1 MTHQEAS
8 ERRDPSIAAT
18 ILSNLLLTVAYIAA
32 GHLSLL
38 VKHPLGSI
46 TPLWLPTAIGLVG
59 LMVFG
64 FRVFPGIA
72 LGHLLS
78 STLNGVPM
86 TGSVLAACAGA
97 SELLLA
103 KAMLRRGGVTF
114 ANLLD
119 GVQPML
125 RFIVWA
131 VLPGAALGAL
141 VGVTGFML
149 AGIVTQD
156 AAPRAMALW
165 FAGDFVG
172 MLLVVPTLAALRADA
187 RLDWSPRVLAPFLL
201 AVLPTVVIFFL
212 TDPSREGHHVYGFLI
227 FPFVVWGA
235 LVMPTVMAIA
245 THGVVAGVAVLGT
258 ALGYGPYAV
267 TSSVSD
273 VWLLQAFVVALVCTS
288 LMIRAAMD
296 DRRRNFRR
304 AQHMALHDS
313 LTGLPNRRNMQE
325 VLESTLTEAGLGG
338 GKVGL
343 LFVDLDDFKAVN
355 DAVGH
360 DGGDQVLTQIAK
372 RLQAAARGSETVT
385 RPGGDEFVVIANQ
398 GHGQAPLSDVARR
411 VIDVLREP
419 VSVGPREFRLTCS
432 VGIARF
438 PDDAHDA
445 RTLMRYADIAM
456 YQAKAAGKNTHEF
469 YNAQMQ
475 DRWMRR
481 LAMENAL
488 RGALRGALECGEFQL
503 VYQPQIDMDSR
514 ELVGAEALLR
524 WRSQALGDVP
534 PEVFIPVAEDIR
546 VVGAIGRWVVESVCA
561 QLREWIDA
569 GRPAP
574 RIAVNLSPLQLD
586 AELPREWAR
595 AMAQAK
601 IAPELLEAELTE
613 SCVMRDAEANA
624 DTLRALSALGVR
636 ISLDDFGTGHSSLSM
651 LTRLPL
657 NAVKIDQSFVQDIRN
672 AEGAQVV
679 SAIVTLAHRLGLD
692 CMAEGVETEM
702 QEAYLREIGCDA
714 YQGYL
719 LSRPMPADVFAHRFL
734 PVDAVRTTAVPAAQ

>member
-1 MTHQEAS
+1 MTHQETS
-8 ERRDPSIAAT
+8 ERRGPSIAAM

-59 LMVFG
+59 LMAFG

-72 LGHLLS
+72 LGHMLS
-78 STLNGVPM
+78 STLNGVPL

-97 SELLLA
+97 CELLLA
-103 KAMLRRGGVTF
+103 KTMLQRGGVTLG
-114 ANLLD
+114 NLLD

-131 VLPGAALGAL
+131 VLPGAALGAV

-156 AAPRAMALW
+156 AALRGMALW

-172 MLLVVPTLAALRADA
+172 MLLVVPTLAALRSDA
-187 RLDWSPRVLAPFLL
+187 RLDWEPRALAPFLL
-201 AVLPTVVIFFL
+201 AVLPTVAIFFF
-212 TDPSREGHHVYGFLI
+212 TDPSREGHHVYGYLI

-235 LVMPTVMAIA
+235 LVMPTAMAIA
-245 THGVVAGVAVLGT
+245 THLVVAGVAVLGT

-267 TSSVSD
+267 TASVSD
-273 VWLLQAFVVALVCTS
+273 VWLLQAFVVAMVCTS
-288 LMIRAAMD
+288 LMLRAAME

-325 VLESTLTEAGLGG
+325 VLESTLTEAGLTG
-338 GKVGL
+338 GKAGL

-355 DAVGH
+355 DAIGH

-372 RLQAAARGSETVT
+372 RLQAAARGGETVT

-398 GHGQAPLSDVARR
+398 GHGQAPLSDVAQRI
-411 VIDVLREP
+411 IDVLREP
-419 VSVGPREFRLTCS
+419 VRVGPREFRLTCS

-456 YQAKAAGKNTHEF
+456 YQAKAAGKNTQEF
-469 YNAQMQ
+469 YSAQMQ

-488 RGALRGALECGEFQL
+488 RGALERGEFQL

-524 WRSQALGDVP
+524 WRSQTLGDVP
-534 PEVFIPVAEDIR
+534 PEIFIPVAEDIR
-546 VVGAIGRWVVESVCA
+546 VVGAIGRWVIESVCA

-569 GRPAP
+569 GRQAP
-574 RIAVNLSPLQLD
+574 RVAVNLSPLQLD

-595 AMAQAK
+595 AMAQAR

-613 SCVMRDAEANA
+613 SCVMRDAEANV
-624 DTLRALSALGVR
+624 DTLRTLSALGVR
-636 ISLDDFGTGHSSLSM
+636 VSLDDFGTGHSSLSM

-657 NAVKIDQSFVQDIRN
+657 NSVKIDQSFVQDIRQ

-692 CMAEGVETEM
+692 CMAEGVETEA

-719 LSRPMPADVFAHRFL
+719 LSRPLPAEVFAHRFL
-734 PVDAVRTTAVPAAQ
+734 PVDAVRSTLASAAQ

>member
-1 MTHQEAS
+1 MTQQEAS
-8 ERRDPSIAAT
+8 ERRGPSIAAM

-32 GHLSLL
+32 GHVSLL
-38 VKHPLGSI
+38 LKHPLMGSI

-72 LGHLLS
+72 LGHMLS
-78 STLNGVPM
+78 SALNGLPL
-86 TGSVLAACAGA
+86 TGSAVAACAGA
-97 SELLLA
+97 CELLLA
-103 KAMLRRGGVTF
+103 KAMLRRGGVTL

-131 VLPGAALGAL
+131 VLPGAAMGAA

-149 AGIVTQD
+149 IGIVPQE
-156 AAPRAMALW
+156 AAIRGLAFW

-172 MLLVVPTLAALRADA
+172 MLLVVPTLAALRADT
-187 RLDWSPRVLAPFLL
+187 RLDWSPRALAPFLL
-201 AVLPTVVIFFL
+201 AVVPTVVIFFL
-212 TDPSREGHHVYGFLI
+212 TDPSREGHHVYGYLI

-235 LVMPTVMAIA
+235 LVMPTAMAIT
-245 THGVVAGVAVLGT
+245 THLVVAGVAILGT

-273 VWLLQAFVVALVCTS
+273 VWLLQAFVVAMVCTS
-288 LMIRAAMD
+288 LMLRAAME

-304 AQHMALHDS
+304 AEHMALHDS
-313 LTGLPNRRNMQE
+313 LTGLPNRRSMQE
-325 VLESTLTEAGLGG
+325 VLDTTLTDAGLTG
-338 GKVGL
+338 GKAGL

-355 DAVGH
+355 DAIGH
-360 DGGDQVLTQIAK
+360 DGGDQVLTQIAR
-372 RLQAAARGSETVT
+372 RLQAAARGGETVT

-398 GHGQAPLSDVARR
+398 GHGHAPLSDVAQRI
-411 VIDVLREP
+411 IDVLREP
-419 VSVGPREFRLTCS
+419 VGSREFRLTCS

-469 YNAQMQ
+469 YCAQMQ

-481 LAMENAL
+481 MAMENAL
-488 RGALRGALECGEFQL
+488 RGALERGEFQI

-524 WRSQALGDVP
+524 WRSQTLGDVP
-534 PEVFIPVAEDIR
+534 PEIFIPVAEDIR
-546 VVGAIGRWVVESVCA
+546 VVGAIGRWVIESVCA

-569 GRPAP
+569 GREAP
-574 RIAVNLSPLQLD
+574 RVAINLSPLQLD
-586 AELPREWAR
+586 AELPHEWSR

-657 NAVKIDQSFVQDIRN
+657 NAVKIDQSFVQNIRQ

-692 CMAEGVETEM
+692 CMAEGVETEA

-719 LSRPMPADVFAHRFL
+719 LSRPLPAEVFAHRFL
-734 PVDAVRTTAVPAAQ
+734 PVDAVRTTLVPAAQ